1 MIDTQTIGETAGVVW
16 QYLKERG
23 RTTLTTLER
32 GINSPTEAV
41 LMAVGW
47 LAREGKLEL
56 SQEKRTVYIRLIEE

>member
-1 MIDTQTIGETAGVVW
+1 MIDTLTIGETAGTVW
-16 QYLKERG
+16 QYLKENG

-32 GINSPTEAV
+32 GIRAPTEAV

-56 SQEKRTVYIRLIEE
+56 SQEKRTVYVRLTEE